1 MKTPDNVLQNCKM
14 PQGKLGE
21 ETLSRMN
28 ESLAALT
35 EWAFSHIDM
44 KDDAIVLD
52 VGCGGGNALK
62 MLSNRVKSGKLY
74 GIDYSET
81 SVEVA
86 AKENKGDVAS
96 GKMEILH
103 GSVSELPF
111 PDDMFDVVTTVES
124 YYFWPDLPHDFAEIW
139 RVLKPGGTFVIV
151 AEMYTHEGQDEE
163 QKRIVDVLG
172 MHNNTPKELEQ
183 LLAGAGY
190 SSVKIELDEGRGW
203 LCALAGK
210 E

>member
-1 MKTPDNVLQNCKM
+1 
-14 PQGKLGE
+14 
-21 ETLSRMN
+21 
-28 ESLAALT
+28 
-35 EWAFSHIDM
+35 M

-62 MLSNRVKSGKLY
+62 MLSRRAKNGKLY

-86 AKENKGDVAS
+86 AKENKEDVAS
-96 GKMEILH
+96 GKMEIFH

-111 PDDMFDVVTTVES
+111 PDDMFDTVTTVES
-124 YYFWPDLPHDFAEIW
+124 YYFWPDLPHDFAEVR
-139 RVLKPGGTFVIV
+139 RVLKLGGTFVIV
-151 AEMYTHEGQDEE
+151 AEMYAHEGQSEE

-183 LLAGAGY
+183 MLTGAGY
-190 SSVKIELDEGRGW
+190 SNVRIELDEGRGW
-203 LCALAGK
+203 LCAFAQK
-210 E
+210 

>member
-1 MKTPDNVLQNCKM
+1 MKTPENVLQNCKM

-28 ESLAALT
+28 ESHAELT
-35 EWAFSHIDM
+35 AWAFSQIDM

-62 MLSNRVKSGKLY
+62 MLSRRAKNGKLY

-86 AKENKGDVAS
+86 AKENKEDVAS
-96 GKMEILH
+96 GKMEIFH

-111 PDDMFDVVTTVES
+111 PDDMFDTVTTVES
-124 YYFWPDLPHDFAEIW
+124 YYFWPDLPHDFAEVR
-139 RVLKPGGTFVIV
+139 RVLKLGGTFVIV
-151 AEMYTHEGQDEE
+151 AEMYAHEGQSEE

-183 LLAGAGY
+183 MLTGAGY
-190 SSVKIELDEGRGW
+190 SNVRIELDEGRGW
-203 LCALAGK
+203 LCAFAQK
-210 E
+210 

>member
-28 ESLAALT
+28 ESHAELT
-35 EWAFSHIDM
+35 AWAFSQIDM

-62 MLSNRVKSGKLY
+62 MLSRRAKNGQLY

-86 AKENKGDVAS
+86 AKENKEDVAS
-96 GKMEILH
+96 GKMEIFH

-111 PDDMFDVVTTVES
+111 PDDMFDTVTTVES
-124 YYFWPDLPHDFAEIW
+124 YYFWPDLPHDFAEVR
-139 RVLKPGGTFVIV
+139 RVLKLGGTFVIV
-151 AEMYTHEGQDEE
+151 AEMYAHEGQSEE

-183 LLAGAGY
+183 MLTGAGY
-190 SSVKIELDEGRGW
+190 SNVRIELDEGRGW
-203 LCALAGK
+203 LCAFAQK
-210 E
+210 

>member
-28 ESLAALT
+28 ESHAELT
-35 EWAFSHIDM
+35 AWAFSQIDM

-62 MLSNRVKSGKLY
+62 MLSRRAKNGKLY

-86 AKENKGDVAS
+86 AKENK
-96 GKMEILH
+96 E
-103 GSVSELPF
+103 
-111 PDDMFDVVTTVES
+111 
-124 YYFWPDLPHDFAEIW
+124 
-139 RVLKPGGTFVIV
+139 
-151 AEMYTHEGQDEE
+151 EE

-183 LLAGAGY
+183 MLTGAGY
-190 SSVKIELDEGRGW
+190 SNVRIELDEGRGW
-203 LCALAGK
+203 LCAFAQK
-210 E
+210 

>member
-1 MKTPDNVLQNCKM
+1 M

-28 ESLAALT
+28 ESHAELT
-35 EWAFSHIDM
+35 AWAFSQIDM

-62 MLSNRVKSGKLY
+62 MLSRRAKNGKLY

-86 AKENKGDVAS
+86 AKENKEDVAS
-96 GKMEILH
+96 GKMEIFH

-111 PDDMFDVVTTVES
+111 PDDMFDTVTTVES
-124 YYFWPDLPHDFAEIW
+124 YYFWPDLPHDFAEVR
-139 RVLKPGGTFVIV
+139 RVLKLGGTFVIV
-151 AEMYTHEGQDEE
+151 AEMYAHEGQSEE

-183 LLAGAGY
+183 MLTGAGY
-190 SSVKIELDEGRGW
+190 SNVRIELDEGRGW
-203 LCALAGK
+203 LCAFAQK
-210 E
+210 

>member
-28 ESLAALT
+28 ESHAELT
-35 EWAFSHIDM
+35 AWAFSQIDM
-44 KDDAIVLD
+44 KDGAIVLD

-62 MLSNRVKSGKLY
+62 MLSRRAKNGKLY

-86 AKENKGDVAS
+86 AKENKEDVAS
-96 GKMEILH
+96 GKMEIFH

-111 PDDMFDVVTTVES
+111 PDDMFDTVTTVES
-124 YYFWPDLPHDFAEIW
+124 YYFWPDLPHDFAEVR
-139 RVLKPGGTFVIV
+139 RVLKPGGIFVVV
-151 AEMYTHEGQDEE
+151 AEMYAHEGQSEE

-183 LLAGAGY
+183 MLTGAGY
-190 SSVKIELDEGRGW
+190 SNVRIELDEGRGW
-203 LCALAGK
+203 LCAFAQK
-210 E
+210 